1 MNSELILIIVISTNF
16 LLSLVGLV
24 LPYIATKKEKEKE
37 SKVEKNNSP
46 SLYEQTKHDYQLAQR
61 ICKDYGIK
69 FEGVHLTGE
78 KDFQGAMLNM
88 WHNMA
93 PNDKK

>member
-1 MNSELILIIVISTNF
+1 MSSELILIIVISTNF

-24 LPYIATKKEKEKE
+24 LPYIATKKEKEQ
-37 SKVEKNNSP
+37 KVEKNNSP

-69 FEGVHLTGE
+69 FEGVNLTGE
-78 KDFQGAMLNM
+78 NDFQGAMLNM
-88 WHNMA
+88 WA
-93 PNDKK
+93 SGAFNDKK